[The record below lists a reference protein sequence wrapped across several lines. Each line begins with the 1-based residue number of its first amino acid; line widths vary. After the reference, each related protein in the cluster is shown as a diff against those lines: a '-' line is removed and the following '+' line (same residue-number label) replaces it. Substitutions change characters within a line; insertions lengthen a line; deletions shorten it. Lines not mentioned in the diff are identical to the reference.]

1 MKDPGQTTTRI
12 IGIAN
17 AVVILLLFVIMSN
30 CMMHGYDKYGRTFS
44 PLSSPRENAGEAQSA
59 SEKH

>member
-1 MKDPGQTTTRI
+1 MRI
-12 IGIAN
+12 LGIAY
-17 AVVILLLFVIMSN
+17 AVVIVLVFVIMSN